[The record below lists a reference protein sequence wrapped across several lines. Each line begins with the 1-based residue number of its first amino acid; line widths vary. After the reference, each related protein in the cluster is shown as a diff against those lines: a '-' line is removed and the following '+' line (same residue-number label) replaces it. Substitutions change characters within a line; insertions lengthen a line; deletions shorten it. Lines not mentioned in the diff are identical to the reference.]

1 VAEIKATESSLPGSS
16 AAAHRNIVGMYAW
29 LVFTMIA
36 LVFAGITGLTQT
48 LSTNRISSQLSF
60 CGLRTR

>member
-1 VAEIKATESSLPGSS
+1 
-16 AAAHRNIVGMYAW
+16 VGMYAW